1 MTWMMVGTE
10 EKTRSVAAGSKSP
23 VERGSALTTPLLA
36 ASGTSL
42 AADWRVSNLASAKDF
57 ARWGRSKAIIP
68 AVPSATSA
76 NVSKISLWETDK
88 LLGKGV
94 AQR

>member
-10 EKTRSVAAGSKSP
+10 EKTRSVATGSNRP

-42 AADWRVSNLASAKDF
+42 AADCRASNLASAKDF
-57 ARWGRSKAIIP
+57 TRWGRSKAINP
-68 AVPSATSA
+68 AMLSATSA
-76 NVSKISLWETDK
+76 NVSRISLRGTNC
-88 LLGKGV
+88 
-94 AQR
+94 